1 MEPWKIIL
9 QNIQGLVTENT
20 KRKIDFLKE
29 YTKENKIIM
38 INITETWL
46 NDSIKDDAEIEGY
59 KIFRCDRKER
69 KHGGTAIYLYEKLE
83 AELLCEIS
91 YEKCEMIAIRIP
103 DIQTV
108 NIVIYRPPK
117 TKLQEFEH
125 ILNKIK
131 DIFNKFDKP
140 DPTIILSGDMNF
152 PFVKWKRMPN
162 NSCIWEYKSN
172 TNATVDEK
180 QQFEKLM
187 DICNSKCLL
196 QIIEEPTR
204 EENTLDLFYTNETSL
219 TTMIEI
225 NKTKL
230 SDHNLIEISTNYKI
244 NQQLEIDE
252 VLEDANSILRSLNF
266 HAKSI
271 KWKEVNDCISAI
283 NWEETFRNKDT
294 IKGSQEFE
302 EVITNICIDKVPKRM
317 KNQKSRI
324 PKERKKLLNRIKML
338 KREKHRAYSKE
349 KKKSIEMKILETEEK
364 VLENRRLEKLQSE
377 EKAIDC
383 MKENPRMLYSYINK
397 QRNRQKEI
405 GPFKSGDEY
414 IYDGKEICNS
424 LKLQYVSQ
432 FSESSNRKN
441 ENLFDNHNQEDLTE
455 IKVESRNI
463 EDAIDEL
470 DENSSAGP
478 DGLPAIFLK
487 KTKETISKP
496 LALLLR
502 KSLDEGKIPEIYKLA
517 YVTPIHKGGSKQK
530 PENYRPVSLTSHV
543 MKVFE
548 RVIKKSI
555 MIHLIEKQNLNKGQ
569 HGFVPGRSTQTQ
581 LLAHYNDIYEALIE
595 GKRVD
600 TVFLD
605 FAKAFDKVDH
615 DILLEKV
622 KLHKISGKLGKWIEE
637 FLKDRKFRVVANGCM
652 SDEENV
658 ISGVPQGTVLAA
670 VLFVIMISDID
681 ENIKSCIVR
690 SFADDTR
697 VNKKISSDEDKKNMQ
712 EDLESIYK
720 WANENLMK
728 FNDKK
733 FEQMTHGTL
742 DNIEIE
748 PYKSP
753 SGEDIQIKNTARDLG
768 VLANNDLMFK
778 EHINKIVTSSRIAM
792 GMILRT
798 FSTRDKK
805 PMIKMFNT
813 YIKSKLEYCCIVWS
827 PVQQSYINELEKIQ
841 KTFTS
846 KINGMEEL
854 DYHERLKELDMYSL
868 ERRRDRYF
876 IIYGWQQI
884 EGVKENV
891 LDLKTSWIGTS
902 RRIISKR
909 IPYQVEGKRLRRADT
924 TKVYNCP
931 ARKVERIFNSIPASI
946 RNLTGV
952 TTDTF
957 KLHLDKWLKT
967 VPDLPRIGKYS
978 RWVAAESNNVQHQA
992 VTLHRR

>member
-9 QNIQGLVTENT
+9 QNIRGLVTENS

-29 YTKENKIIM
+29 YTKENKIIIM
-38 INITETWL
+38 NITETWL

-59 KIFRCDRKER
+59 KLFRSDRKEK
-69 KHGGTAIYLYEKLE
+69 KHGGTAIYLNEKLE
-83 AELLCEIS
+83 ANLLSEIS
-91 YEKCEMIAIRIP
+91 HEKCEMIAIKIP

-131 DIFNKFDKP
+131 EIFNNLEKP

-152 PFVKWKRMPN
+152 PFIKWKRMSN
-162 NSCIWEYKSN
+162 NNCAWEYKAN
-172 TNATVDEK
+172 ANATADDK
-180 QQFEKLM
+180 LQFEKLM
-187 DICNSKCLL
+187 DICNNQCLL

-204 EENTLDLFYTNETSL
+204 EENTLDLIYTNETSL
-219 TTMIEI
+219 ATMIEV

-244 NQQLEIDE
+244 NQQPQNDE
-252 VLEDANSILRSLNF
+252 MIKDANNVLRSLNF
-266 HAKSI
+266 HSKSI
-271 KWKEVNDCISAI
+271 KWKEVNECMRAI
-283 NWEETFRNKDT
+283 NWEANFENTDT
-294 IKGSQEFE
+294 IKGTQELE
-302 EVITNICIDKVPKRM
+302 EIITKICIEKIPKRM
-317 KNQKSRI
+317 QQQKSRI
-324 PKERKKLLNRIKML
+324 PKQRKKLLNRIKML
-338 KREKHRAYSKE
+338 KREKHKAHSKE
-349 KKKSIEMKILETEEK
+349 KKTFFEMKILETEEK
-364 VLENRRLEKLQSE
+364 VLENRRKEKLQSE

-405 GPFKSGDEY
+405 GPFKIGDVY

-424 LKLQYVSQ
+424 LKVQYVSQ
-432 FSESSNRKN
+432 FSPNINRRN
-441 ENLFDNHNQEDLTE
+441 EHLFDNPNQDDLTE
-455 IKVESRNI
+455 IKVGVENI

-487 KTKETISKP
+487 KTKDTISKP
-496 LALLLR
+496 LAILLR
-502 KSLDEGKIPEIYKLA
+502 KSLNEGKIPDIFKLA
-517 YVTPIHKGGSKQK
+517 FVTPIHKGGTKQK
-530 PENYRPVSLTSHV
+530 PEQYRPVSLTSHI

-548 RVIKKSI
+548 RVIKKSL
-555 MIHLIEKQNLNKGQ
+555 MSHLIENQKFNKGQ

-581 LLAHYNDIYEALIE
+581 LLAHYNDIYEALME

-615 DILLEKV
+615 KILLEKV
-622 KLHKISGKLGKWIEE
+622 RNHKISGKLGKWIEE

-652 SDEENV
+652 SDEEDV
-658 ISGVPQGTVLAA
+658 VSGVPQGTVLAA
-670 VLFVIMISDID
+670 ILFVIMISDID

-697 VNKKISSDEDKKNMQ
+697 VNKKISSDEDKNRMQ

-720 WANENLMK
+720 WANDNLMK

-742 DNIEIE
+742 DNVTIEH
-748 PYKSP
+748 YKSP
-753 SGEDIQIKNTARDLG
+753 SGDEIQIKETAKDLG
-768 VLANNDLMFK
+768 VFASNDLMFK
-778 EHINKIVTSSRIAM
+778 EHIDKIVTSSRMVM
-792 GMILRT
+792 GMLFRT
-798 FSTRDKK
+798 FSTRDKV

-827 PVQQSYINELEKIQ
+827 PVQQAYINELEKIQ

-854 DYHERLKELDMYSL
+854 DYHERLIKLDMYSL

-884 EGVKENV
+884 EGLKENV
-891 LDLKTSWIGTS
+891 LDLKTSWIGMS

-909 IPYQVEGKRLRRADT
+909 IPYQVEGRRLRRADT
-924 TKVYNCP
+924 TKVFNCP
-931 ARKVERIFNSIPASI
+931 ARKVGRLFNSIPASI

-957 KLHLDKWLKT
+957 KNHLDLWLKT
-967 VPDLPRIGKYS
+967 VPDQPRIGKYS
-978 RWVAAESNNVQHQA
+978 RWVAAESNNIQHQA
-992 VTLHRR
+992 VTLHKW